1 MYELNFSCN
10 DCMYVTLEKK
20 INSMIGR
27 VRFELEMSYMETLGN
42 VNQLNYEAFSMY
54 VYNGEW
60 NKHFNMMGP

>member
-42 VNQLNYEAFSMY
+42 VN
-54 VYNGEW
+54 
-60 NKHFNMMGP
+60 